1 MIYINDLP
9 DGLSSNAKLFVD
21 DTSLFLAEH
30 DINTSAIELNSD
42 LKKIYEWAF
51 QWKMTFN
58 PDRSKQTQEIIFSRK
73 FKKTTY
79 PPLLFSNN
87 YVSQVNSQTHLGAIL
102 NIKLT
107 LEEHLKN
114 VFNKTNKTKGDLKK
128 FSSLLPRQDL
138 VTIYRAFIRPN
149 LDYGDVLYDKTFN
162 NSFLAKMESIQYNA
176 CLAITGA
183 IRGTSREK
191 IYQELGL
198 ESLQLRRW
206 YRKFCLFCN
215 GFKIEHTKYLFHLIS
230 VRCTSYA
237 ARTKSNIPLIKT
249 KHNFFKNSFFPSDI
263 LEWNNLDANLQ
274 NSKSI
279 SVFKEKYLISYNF
292 SQILFLI
299 FTTLK
304 ESKLLQDLDLV

>member
-114 VFNKTNKTKGDLKK
+114 VFNKTTK
-128 FSSLLPRQDL
+128 
-138 VTIYRAFIRPN
+138 
-149 LDYGDVLYDKTFN
+149 
-162 NSFLAKMESIQYNA
+162 
-176 CLAITGA
+176 
-183 IRGTSREK
+183 
-191 IYQELGL
+191 
-198 ESLQLRRW
+198 
-206 YRKFCLFCN
+206 RKE
-215 GFKIEHTKYLFHLIS
+215 I
-230 VRCTSYA
+230 
-237 ARTKSNIPLIKT
+237 
-249 KHNFFKNSFFPSDI
+249 
-263 LEWNNLDANLQ
+263 
-274 NSKSI
+274 
-279 SVFKEKYLISYNF
+279 
-292 SQILFLI
+292 
-299 FTTLK
+299 
-304 ESKLLQDLDLV
+304 